1 MTVTASSRG
10 WESIEIAALKS
21 AVARNGFAYWDRL
34 RAGRGFP
41 ARSDVS
47 ARGAASLLRHVVILS
62 VLAEPADYLFRL
74 VGDEVTRAYDA
85 VLNQKKVS
93 EIDAVLPGAG
103 GAVKGI
109 LDGVRAGGKPV
120 AYRNWFETKTT
131 GETFN
136 YREAVF
142 MPLGHHAPVVDHI
155 LVVDAPV

>member
-1 MTVTASSRG
+1 MSPSRG
-10 WESIEIAALKS
+10 WENIEIAALQS

-41 ARSDVS
+41 ARSEVS
-47 ARGAASLLRHVVILS
+47 PRGAASLLRHVVILS
-62 VLAEPADYLFRL
+62 VLADPADYLFRL
-74 VGDEVTRAYDA
+74 VGDEVARAYHA

-93 EIDAVLPGAG
+93 EMDAVLPGASG
-103 GAVKGI
+103 PVKDI
-109 LDGVRAGGKPV
+109 LDAVRAKGKPA

-142 MPLGHHAPVVDHI
+142 MPLGTHATVVDHI